1 MIQLTYEYFDISDG
15 NAMTL
20 DERIA
25 EVLESL
31 QDENDYIIFEEDEK
45 KCYNEQELRD
55 ALEEGGIL

>member
-1 MIQLTYEYFDISDG
+1 MIQLPYDYFDVSNG

>member
-1 MIQLTYEYFDISDG
+1 MIQLTYGYFDISDG

-25 EVLESL
+25 EILKSL